1 VKPKP
6 LSPFEKLQLKY
17 PHWGWDA
24 NKGLLCA
31 FNNNTGCNTHWE
43 DGQLVEGPWK
53 PDGTPTSTPT
63 STSTSTQ
70 MKTSTS
76 TQMKTSTSTPTP
88 TLQIPSWVQGDPLR
102 SKNGTVRASGK
113 WNATLVTDANKA
125 HKKFNVVLYGD
136 SITAFAASKHLDIWE
151 RYLGRSAAP
160 LGVGG
165 DTVQSLSWRIAKG
178 RERLSRPPGNVAVLI
193 GVNNILHDTDP
204 VVYMDEFLL
213 PYLKAIY
220 PTSNIIII
228 GLLPTTRKSL
238 ISTSD
243 VNKGYK
249 RLAKKYNVRYV
260 DISRGLDASNPRLF
274 YDGLHPSAAGYD
286 IMFRNLQKYV

>member
-1 VKPKP
+1 
-6 LSPFEKLQLKY
+6 
-17 PHWGWDA
+17 
-24 NKGLLCA
+24 
-31 FNNNTGCNTHWE
+31 
-43 DGQLVEGPWK
+43 LVEGPWK
-53 PDGTPTSTPT
+53 PDATPAP
-63 STSTSTQ
+63 
-70 MKTSTS
+70 
-76 TQMKTSTSTPTP
+76 TPTP
-88 TLQIPSWVQGDPLR
+88 TPKQTPKPKPKPTLTPAPKPTLTPTLTPALQIPPWVQGDPLR
-102 SKNGTVRASGK
+102 SKNKTVRASGK

-125 HKKFNVVLYGD
+125 RKKFDFVLYGD

-151 RYLGRSAAP
+151 RYFGGSAAP

-193 GVNNILHDTDP
+193 GVNNIRHDTDP
-204 VVYMDEFLL
+204 VVYMDSFLL
-213 PYLKAIY
+213 PYLKEIY
-220 PTSNIIII
+220 PTSNIIVV
-228 GLLPTTRKSL
+228 GLLPTTGKTS

-260 DISRGLDASNPRLF
+260 DISRGLDASNPSLF

-286 IMFRNLQKYV
+286 IMFRNLKKYV